1 MAYRRDVFCEIAFL
15 EKHRD
20 ATPARYSDAENIHR
34 NVYHFLA
41 KNANLKLDV
50 ANEKELATHC
60 KKKEGAE
67 QNMATSDLIFRLAK
81 QLTQG
86 EEKSIFSDEHQIP
99 DVENLVG
106 NVAER
111 VKYTYLL
118 NKKEAVCK
126 SYREETDY
134 ESYREDYGVVVLS
147 PDCWKDDAQAQKH
160 QYLFSDCGQSLK
172 QGDEVDWPD
181 IFKAEY
187 NLSQCNAM
195 VIIDNYICSKGFSNI
210 RGILN
215 ALLPG
220 TREECLLKDI
230 FHLTIITSS
239 VVNSIDHTYNEILK
253 IIKKIRPKLKIKFD
267 IFINKTS
274 LYQAK
279 ENHDRYILT
288 NNVIITSGYGFGL
301 LYKDKED
308 EKIKTSGEL
317 NIMIAHPG
325 IQNFSKRT
333 DEAYVGKLS
342 EVYQQIFNEDSNLI
356 HYPTGELCTNRLI
369 LSMKPSEPNAN
380 DTKSY
385 K

>member
-20 ATPARYSDAENIHR
+20 ATPVRYSDAENIHR
-34 NVYHFLA
+34 NVYYFLA
-41 KNANLKLDV
+41 QNANLKLDV
-50 ANEKELATHC
+50 ANKAKLSAHC
-60 KKKEGAE
+60 KKMEGAE
-67 QNMATSDLIFRLAK
+67 QNMHTSDLIFRLAK
-81 QLTQG
+81 QHTQG
-86 EEKSIFSDEHQIP
+86 EAKSIFSDEHQMKF
-99 DVENLVG
+99 VENPVG
-106 NVAER
+106 NEAER

-118 NKKEAVCK
+118 NKDEAVC
-126 SYREETDY
+126 

-160 QYLFSDCGQSLK
+160 QYLFGDCGQSLK
-172 QGDEVDWPD
+172 RGDEVGWPD
-181 IFKAEY
+181 IFKAEH

-195 VIIDNYICSKGFSNI
+195 VIIDNYIFSKGFFNI
-210 RGILN
+210 QGILY

-220 TREECLLKDI
+220 TKEECLLKDI

-239 VVNSIDHTYNEILK
+239 VVNSIEHTYNKILE
-253 IIKKIRPKLKIKFD
+253 IIKKIRPNLKIKFD

-274 LYQAK
+274 PYQAK

-301 LYKDKED
+301 LYRDKED
-308 EKIKTSGEL
+308 GKIKTNGEL

-356 HYPTGELCTNRLI
+356 HYYPTGEPCTNRLI
-369 LSMKPSEPNAN
+369 LSMAELVAKAN
-380 DTKSY
+380 DTKSC

>member
-41 KNANLKLDV
+41 QNANLKLDV
-50 ANEKELATHC
+50 ANKAELSKHC
-60 KKKEGAE
+60 KKMEGAE
-67 QNMATSDLIFRLAK
+67 QNMHTSDLIFRLAK
-81 QLTQG
+81 QHTQG
-86 EEKSIFSDEHQIP
+86 EEESIFSDKHQMRS
-99 DVENLVG
+99 VEDLVD

-118 NKKEAVCK
+118 NNEK
-126 SYREETDY
+126 TDY
-134 ESYREDYGVVVLS
+134 ESYRQNYGVVVLS

-160 QYLFSDCGQSLK
+160 QYLFEDSGKHKS
-172 QGDEVDWPD
+172 QGEPVRWVD
-181 IFKAEY
+181 IFHKKLK
-187 NLSQCNAM
+187 LSDSNAM
-195 VIIDNYICSKGFSNI
+195 VIIDNYICSKGFFNI

-220 TREECLLKDI
+220 TRKECLLKDI

-239 VVNSIDHTYNEILK
+239 VVNNSIEYTYNGILE
-253 IIKKIRPKLKIKFD
+253 IIKDIRPKLKIKFD

-274 LYQAK
+274 TYQAK

-301 LYKDKED
+301 LYKDKKD

-325 IQNFSKRT
+325 IQNFSNRT
-333 DEAYVGKLS
+333 DEAYVVKLS
-342 EVYQQIFNEDSNLI
+342 EVHQQIFNEDSNLT
-356 HYPTGELCTNRLI
+356 HYPTGEPCTNRLI
-369 LSMKPSEPNAN
+369 LSMAELVAKAN
-380 DTKSY
+380 DTK
-385 K
+385 KL

>member
-15 EKHRD
+15 EELRD
-20 ATPARYSDAENIHR
+20 ATLVPYSDAEIINR
-34 NVYHFLA
+34 NVYLFA
-41 KNANLKLDV
+41 QNANLKLDV
-50 ANEKELATHC
+50 ANKNELATHC
-60 KKKEGAE
+60 K
-67 QNMATSDLIFRLAK
+67 NMDTSDLIFRLAK
-81 QLTQG
+81 QFTEGVAKL
-86 EEKSIFSDEHQIP
+86 SFSDEHQMP
-99 DVENLVG
+99 YVENLVG

-126 SYREETDY
+126 SYREN
-134 ESYREDYGVVVLS
+134 YGVVVLS
-147 PDCWKDDAQAQKH
+147 PDCWDDAQAQKH
-160 QYLFSDCGQSLK
+160 QYLFGDCGQSLRR
-172 QGDEVDWPD
+172 GDEVDWPG
-181 IFKAEY
+181 IFKAEH

-342 EVYQQIFNEDSNLI
+342 EVYQQIKENSNLI
-356 HYPTGELCTNRLI
+356 HYPEGGERCTNRLI
-369 LSMKPSEPNAN
+369 LSMKSSKPNAN
-380 DTKSY
+380 DTNKL
-385 K
+385 